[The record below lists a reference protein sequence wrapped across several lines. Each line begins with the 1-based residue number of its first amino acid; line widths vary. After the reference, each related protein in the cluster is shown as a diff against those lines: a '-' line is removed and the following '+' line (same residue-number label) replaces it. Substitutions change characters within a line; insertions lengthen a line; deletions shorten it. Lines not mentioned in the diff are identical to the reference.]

1 MNPLHRVGLATARH
15 PWRTIAAWLLVL
27 VSLGGLTVAVGG
39 ELRDNW
45 NVPDTRAQDG
55 IDQLREHFPDSGGSS
70 AQVVI
75 HDDGRLDAAVV
86 DDVVS
91 ELLATEHV
99 SGVTPRVS
107 EDGDTALLYVRYDV
121 PTTDPDIYGI
131 VDPLTAASQP
141 AEDADYQVELGG
153 ELPGTATPL
162 EGRGELIGV
171 LVALA
176 LLVIAFG
183 SVVAA
188 GLPIATAVG
197 GLIAGSSG
205 IMLLAGVMDVSTSAP
220 TIATMVGLGVGI
232 DYALLIV
239 TRHVERL
246 RAGDSPVEAAARATA
261 TAGRSVVGAGLTVLV
276 SLMGLRLAGLPT
288 YDAFGFATA
297 MTVVGVMAAA
307 VTLVPALCAMAGMR
321 LMPRNVRRATKA
333 SQGGVEARALTAL
346 APQPPAAKEPLTAR
360 WAATVARRPVAWGL
374 VALTIMVALGA
385 PALGMRT
392 WPQDGGSD
400 PKGSTTRAAY
410 DLVTDEFGP
419 GANGPITLVADLAQ
433 VDRSEVRGLHAEVAG
448 LEDVAFSGPVSF
460 SPDGRVAVWDIEPT
474 TSPIDEGTTV
484 FVDDLRADVLP
495 EGVEATGYTP
505 ILGDISEM
513 LGERLWL
520 VVGFVVLV
528 SVVLL
533 TIMFRSVVVPL
544 KAAAMNLLSIAAAY
558 GVVTLV
564 FQHGLGSSL
573 LGVDHEIPVSSWVP
587 ILMFAVLFGLS
598 MDYEVF
604 LLSAIRDDWLDT
616 GDAKGSVVRGLAS
629 TGRVISVAAA
639 IMVAVFLGFA
649 TESAVVV
656 KMLGVGLAAAV
667 ALDATVVR
675 MVLVPAT
682 MTLLGKWN
690 WWMPGRGRDTASTKE
705 GSGGFEAR
713 PRAASHLNHRD
724 DDQTPVSV

>member
-1 MNPLHRVGLATARH
+1 MSSLHRVGLATARH
-15 PWRTIAAWLLVL
+15 PWRTLAVWLVAL
-27 VSLGGLTVAVGG
+27 VSLGGLAAAIGG

-45 NVPDTRAQDG
+45 NVPDTRAQAG
-55 IDQLREHFPDSGGSS
+55 VDQLREHFPDSGGSS
-70 AQVVI
+70 AQVVL
-75 HDDGRLDAAVV
+75 HDDQRLDATVV
-86 DDVVS
+86 EQVVA
-91 ELLATEHV
+91 ELHATEHV
-99 SGVTPRVS
+99 TTVTPRLS

-121 PTTDPDIYGI
+121 PTTDSDIYGDI
-131 VDPLTAASQP
+131 DPLEVAAAP
-141 AEDADYQVELGG
+141 AEAAGYQVELGG
-153 ELPGTATPL
+153 ELPGTATEI
-162 EGRGELIGV
+162 EGRGELIGI

-188 GLPIATAVG
+188 GLPVATAVG
-197 GLIAGSSG
+197 GLVAGSSG
-205 IMLLAGVMDVSTSAP
+205 VMLLAGLTDVSTSAP

-246 RAGDSPVEAAARATA
+246 RAGDTPVEAAARATA

-297 MTVVGVMAAA
+297 IAVVCVMAAA
-307 VTLVPALCAMAGMR
+307 LTLVPALCALAGRR
-321 LMPRNVRRATKA
+321 LMPRKERKRAPGLGA
-333 SQGGVEARALTAL
+333 G
-346 APQPPAAKEPLTAR
+346 APRTSTTDQEPLTAR
-360 WAATVARRPVAWGL
+360 WARTVAKRPVAWAL
-374 VALTIMVALGA
+374 VALTVLLALGA

-392 WPQDGGSD
+392 WPQDGGTD
-400 PKGSTTRAAY
+400 PQGSTTRAAY
-410 DLVTDEFGP
+410 DLVTEEFGP
-419 GANGPITLVADLAQ
+419 GANGPITLVADLE
-433 VDRSEVRGLHAEVAG
+433 EVSRPEVKALHAEIAG
-448 LEDVAFSGPVSF
+448 LDDVASSGPVAT
-460 SPDGRVAVWDIEPT
+460 SPDGRLAVWDIEPT
-474 TSPIDEGTTV
+474 TAPIDEQTTT
-484 FVDDLRADVLP
+484 FLEDLRAEVLP
-495 EGVEATGYTP
+495 DGVEATGYTP
-505 ILGDISEM
+505 ILGDISEL

-533 TIMFRSVVVPL
+533 AFMFRSVVVPL

-564 FQHGLGSSL
+564 FQHGWGSSL
-573 LGVDHEIPVSSWVP
+573 LGVDHDIPVSSWVP

-616 GDAKGSVVRGLAS
+616 GDAHGSVVRGLAS
-629 TGRVISVAAA
+629 TGRVISMAAA
-639 IMVAVFLGFA
+639 IMVAVFVGFA
-649 TESAVVV
+649 TEPAVVV

-690 WWMPGRGRDTASTKE
+690 WWLPGRGRVE
-705 GSGGFEAR
+705 E
-713 PRAASHLNHRD
+713 LD
-724 DDQTPVSV
+724 DAPVQV

>member
-1 MNPLHRVGLATARH
+1 MNPLQRVGLATARH

-27 VSLGGLTVAVGG
+27 AALGAMAGTLGG

-45 NVPDTRAQDG
+45 NVPDTRAQHG
-55 IDQLREHFPDSGGSS
+55 VDQLREHFPDAGGSS

-75 HDDGRLDAAVV
+75 HDDGRLDAKVV
-86 DDVVS
+86 DDVVARL
-91 ELLATEHV
+91 EATDHV
-99 SGVTPRVS
+99 AGVTPRLS
-107 EDGDTALLYVRYDV
+107 DDGDTALLTVRYDV
-121 PTTDPDIYGI
+121 PTTDPDIYES
-131 VDPLTAASQP
+131 VAPLEKAVAP
-141 AEDADYQVELGG
+141 ADAADYQVELGG
-153 ELPGTATPL
+153 ELPGTATTI
-162 EGRGELIGV
+162 EGRGELIGI

-176 LLVIAFG
+176 LLVLAFG

-197 GLIAGSSG
+197 GLVAGSSG
-205 IMLLAGVMDVSTSAP
+205 VALLAATADVSTSAP

-246 RAGDSPVEAAARATA
+246 RAGDSPVEAAARATG
-261 TAGRSVVGAGLTVLV
+261 TAGRSVLGAGLTVLV

-288 YDAFGFATA
+288 YDAFGFATGI
-297 MTVVGVMAAA
+297 TVVCVMAAA
-307 VTLVPALCAMAGMR
+307 VTLVPALCALAGRR
-321 LMPRNVRRATKA
+321 LVPRKERGLVTAARAT
-333 SQGGVEARALTAL
+333 SSTGRAGAETLTG
-346 APQPPAAKEPLTAR
+346 R
-360 WAATVARRPVAWGL
+360 WAATVARRPVAWAL
-374 VALTIMVALGA
+374 LALTVMVALAA

-400 PKGSTTRAAY
+400 PRSSTTRAAY
-410 DLVTDEFGP
+410 DLISDGFGP
-419 GANGPITLVADLAQ
+419 GANGPITLVADL
-433 VDRSEVRGLHAEVAG
+433 DEVGR
-448 LEDVAFSGPVSF
+448 EDVADLHLRVERLDGVASSTPVAV
-460 SPDGRVAVWDIEPT
+460 SPDGRLAVWDIEPT
-474 TSPIDEGTTV
+474 TAPVDEQTTV
-484 FVDDLRADVLP
+484 LLDELRTDVLP

-505 ILGDISEM
+505 ILGDISD
-513 LGERLWL
+513 LLQERLWL

-533 TIMFRSVVVPL
+533 TFLFRSVVVPV
-544 KAAAMNLLSIAAAY
+544 KAAAMNLLSIGAAY

-564 FQHGLGSSL
+564 FQHGWGSGL
-573 LGVDHEIPVSSWVP
+573 LGVDHAIPVSSWVP

-604 LLSAIRDDWLDT
+604 LLSAVRDDWLDT

-649 TESAVVV
+649 TEPAVVV

-682 MTLLGKWN
+682 MTLLGRWN
-690 WWMPGRGRDTASTKE
+690 WWLPGAS
-705 GSGGFEAR
+705 R
-713 PRAASHLNHRD
+713 PRPTTAEVD
-724 DDQTPVSV
+724 DLEPEPTHV